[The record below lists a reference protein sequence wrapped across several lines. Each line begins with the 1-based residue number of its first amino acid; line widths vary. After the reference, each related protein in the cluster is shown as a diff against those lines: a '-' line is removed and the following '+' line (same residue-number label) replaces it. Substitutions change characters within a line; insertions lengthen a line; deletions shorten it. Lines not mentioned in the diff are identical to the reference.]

1 MQEGFQR
8 GTFSCGA
15 RLPLVRWRAL
25 RLADRCAHHFLPLSA
40 AGSGRKCCLWSV
52 RRGFQRGTHRK
63 GSPWHLL
70 RYPKPAGAAI
80 AAAGFDRCANKSSL
94 HRPLGALGCVAFVP
108 FWRQH
113 PRKKLVA
120 SGAAAS
126 ALVSEQAKCSVTFC
140 GEEEQGSAR
149 IAGFRP
155 TV

>member
-1 MQEGFQR
+1 MPQWQIGPRGFPKGDSPF
-8 GTFSCGA
+8 GTSCGA

-94 HRPLGALGCVAFVP
+94 HRPPGAL
-108 FWRQH
+108 R
-113 PRKKLVA
+113 L
-120 SGAAAS
+120 AAARLHRLHYVRQ
-126 ALVSEQAKCSVTFC
+126 AVLRPLLPEVSLYRMCCLRPFLAAGILAKSW
-140 GEEEQGSAR
+140 
-149 IAGFRP
+149 
-155 TV
+155 